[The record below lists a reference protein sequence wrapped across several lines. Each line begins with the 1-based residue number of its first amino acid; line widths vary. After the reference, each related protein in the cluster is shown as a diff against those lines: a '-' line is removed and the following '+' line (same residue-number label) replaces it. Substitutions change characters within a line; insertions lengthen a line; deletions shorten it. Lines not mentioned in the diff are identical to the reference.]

1 MAIYDQNI
9 QNGTGAPWYAPQQTP
24 QNYYK
29 PTSAVPGQPPQSI
42 NQFIWVN
49 GQGTVDMWPVAAG
62 SEMTFIDNENMML
75 YVKRVDEF
83 GHPFRTRMFKLTEL
97 PEKNET
103 EKTPEPAVNMEE
115 LKSFLSAEIDKAV
128 SAKLKDM
135 FTIKTAESVGV
146 SNA

>member
-1 MAIYDQNI
+1 MALYDQNNG
-9 QNGTGAPWYAPQQTP
+9 NGTGTPWYAPQRTPVPQTS
-24 QNYYK
+24 Q
-29 PTSAVPGQPPQSI
+29 TI

-62 SEMTFIDNENMML
+62 SEMTFIDNEHMML

-83 GHPFRTRMFKLTEL
+83 GHPFRTRMSKLTEL
-97 PEKNET
+97 PEKAAE
-103 EKTPEPAVNMEE
+103 EKPSEPQVNMEE

-135 FTIKTAESVGV
+135 FTLKTEGSVI
-146 SNA
+146 NA